1 MTSVPSSGDAG
12 MVADVGRLNSVPS
25 DYLGGGVAEG
35 EGVPLLG
42 WSESC
47 PQPTLSQWSR
57 GLSCRGQMEPVQ
69 MCLQSASSPTQPAKS
84 KLIPKGPSPIFD
96 MINSKPVK
104 RKLSRAIPAETA
116 SKKQQRLS
124 RLVSSGNCSKERQ
137 PEPCTVNSEVK
148 FDMAGLMQRNHLL
161 FSNDLASSSESTTT
175 DRVIGWCDLKEHG
188 RRVCLVVHNSSIACF
203 NTSRD
208 MDDADETTERPVMT
222 DIQALLERT
231 LSSTDGDQFFHDF
244 HKL

>member
-1 MTSVPSSGDAG
+1 MPTKCLLPHTTSKVKT
-12 MVADVGRLNSVPS
+12 NSCK
-25 DYLGGGVAEG
+25 DIITCECLI
-35 EGVPLLG
+35 
-42 WSESC
+42 
-47 PQPTLSQWSR
+47 SR
-57 GLSCRGQMEPVQ
+57 S
-69 MCLQSASSPTQPAKS
+69 
-84 KLIPKGPSPIFD
+84 LIQKGPSPIFD

-161 FSNDLASSSESTTT
+161 FSDDLASSSESTTT

-203 NTSRD
+203 NTSR
-208 MDDADETTERPVMT
+208 
-222 DIQALLERT
+222 
-231 LSSTDGDQFFHDF
+231 
-244 HKL
+244 